1 MHLCIYVSM
10 HLCIYASMHLC
21 IYVSMYLC
29 LCESRGP
36 VVGDDGKLPEV
47 LVPESVEVSGRR
59 LGIIGW
65 EVQRGNRS
73 RCCACFN
80 SGIIPGDC
88 KIADGNLKL
97 WARVKRGQ
105 LEKSVHA
112 TVACVRKLGT
122 NMLNIEG
129 RENSISYLQ
138 QESSEGGARARGVV
152 SRFRPRARR
161 QREQQQ
167 RRCGMSSGIVGRF
180 SSPCCATAVGHR
192 DDAT

>member
-1 MHLCIYVSM
+1 MYVLM
-10 HLCIYASMHLC
+10 YASLYPC
-21 IYVSMYLC
+21 VYVSMYLC
-29 LCESRGP
+29 LYVSRGP

-47 LVPESVEVSGRR
+47 LVPDSEEVSGRR

-80 SGIIPGDC
+80 SGMIPGDC

-112 TVACVRKLGT
+112 TVACVRKLGS

-138 QESSEGGARARGVV
+138 QESSEGGHAHEELFLAFAHVLGG
-152 SRFRPRARR
+152 SASS
-161 QREQQQ
+161 
-167 RRCGMSSGIVGRF
+167 SSG
-180 SSPCCATAVGHR
+180 
-192 DDAT
+192 DAG